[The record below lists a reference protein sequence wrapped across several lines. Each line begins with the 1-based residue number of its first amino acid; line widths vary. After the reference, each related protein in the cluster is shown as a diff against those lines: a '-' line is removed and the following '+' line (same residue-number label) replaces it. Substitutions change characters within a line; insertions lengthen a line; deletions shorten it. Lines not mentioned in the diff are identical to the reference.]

1 MAKAKMICPF
11 SGTICKDCPI
21 YRGRHYFLCY
31 CEKYRGFL
39 PEALKNLPLSK
50 AGSNGKFTMPS
61 LPTPT
66 KDPYIDE
73 LL

>member
-1 MAKAKMICPF
+1 MAKASMICPF
-11 SGTICKDCPI
+11 SGALCKDCPI
-21 YRGRHYFLCY
+21 YRGRHYLLCY

-39 PEALKNLPLSK
+39 PEAIKDLPPIK

-73 LL
+73 ML